1 MDGIL
6 NTDTYYTMEG
16 IMTSLGR
23 GGRPGLAG
31 AGKGYISYQLE
42 GKHISVG
49 KQYAGHKIALAFTGI
64 TTDLEGFQLTRKANA
79 LAAVTA
85 SACCKRC
92 QQRRQRPFCYGRY
105 YTGVAARLTQAASI
119 PEDLTDNELDEV
131 LNAKTSFNKRVITDL
146 QADKWVTRDLRLISG

>member
-23 GGRPGLAG
+23 GVVGLAG
-31 AGKGYISYQLE
+31 AAGKGYISQLE

-64 TTDLEGFQLTRKANA
+64 TTDLEGLQL
-79 LAAVTA
+79 
-85 SACCKRC
+85 
-92 QQRRQRPFCYGRY
+92 
-105 YTGVAARLTQAASI
+105 
-119 PEDLTDNELDEV
+119 
-131 LNAKTSFNKRVITDL
+131 
-146 QADKWVTRDLRLISG
+146 